1 MKFALIILSLFGL
14 LWQGQSP
21 QAVKEVSLDQEFTI
35 KAGQQVEIT
44 GANLRITF
52 TSVAEDS
59 RCPVDVECVWAG
71 NAKLN
76 MEVKRS
82 KKKYINA
89 ALNTTLEPREIDY
102 KGYKIKLLRVTPERR
117 VNVVPNPADYEAT
130 IVVSGK

>member
-1 MKFALIILSLFGL
+1 MKFAFIILSLFGL

-21 QAVKEVSLDQEFTI
+21 QALKEASLDQEFTI
-35 KAGQQVEIT
+35 KAGQQVEIAE
-44 GANLRITF
+44 ANLRITF

-59 RCPVDVECVWAG
+59 RCPVDVQCAWAG

-76 MEVKRS
+76 LEVRRS
-82 KKKYINA
+82 KKKFISA

-117 VNVVPNPADYEAT
+117 VNASPEPADYEAT
-130 IVVSGK
+130 IVVSSK

>member
-117 VNVVPNPADYEAT
+117 VNAVPNPADYEAT